1 MPLVQRVTSN
11 YNDSPNFKD
20 SPDLF
25 FAKRSS
31 QKKKEKNLC
40 LDVFKFS
47 RISLEP
53 RDEILKA

>member
-11 YNDSPNFKD
+11 YNDSPNFTD

-25 FAKRSS
+25 FAKEVHR
-31 QKKKEKNLC
+31 KKEEKSLC
-40 LDVFKFS
+40 LCVFKFS